1 MHAPMHTCTHTHT
14 VNNELLAV
22 MGKHTEQ
29 SYTQQHT
36 YNLYLCVSEKQ
47 RESSK
52 VGGGGECIYVLN
64 YRFASTCAQIH
75 RGNCLL
81 LKCQEASNIQQH
93 LRAEFL
99 YFPPAGWNQQGCK
112 NQLLSIKSPSHSV
125 NVPSSHSKSC
135 FNYLHPPIPT
145 LPSDTRTQA
154 LKALSI
160 NIKRN
165 LVSSS
170 IYKFLLIGLL

>member
-1 MHAPMHTCTHTHT
+1 MHAPMDTRTHTHT

-47 RESSK
+47 RESK
-52 VGGGGECIYVLN
+52 VGGRGGRVHLCVELQICINL
-64 YRFASTCAQIH
+64 CADTPWQLFTSQVS
-75 RGNCLL
+75 R
-81 LKCQEASNIQQH
+81 SFQH
-93 LRAEFL
+93 PAALEGRVSLFS
-99 YFPPAGWNQQGCK
+99 PAGWNQQGCK
-112 NQLLSIKSPSHSV
+112 NQLLSIKSPGHSV

-154 LKALSI
+154 LKALSA
-160 NIKRN
+160 NIECN

-170 IYKFLLIGLL
+170 IYTFF